1 MKLFALI
8 LSAAL
13 ASPLT
18 KGRARRQDLETTDGD
33 YVEYADYDADGNPAD
48 GGRGKICYRFL
59 HGNFLTKIKVKK
71 LEIKTTK
78 INGITNRPLQQVT
91 TTTRLQ
97 LTTIKLQQIITSS
110 KRMFNQLRSQPG

>member
-1 MKLFALI
+1 MVYKSLNKICNSDFLDNRNKMKLFALI

-59 HGNFLTKIKVKK
+59 HGIF
-71 LEIKTTK
+71 
-78 INGITNRPLQQVT
+78 
-91 TTTRLQ
+91 
-97 LTTIKLQQIITSS
+97 
-110 KRMFNQLRSQPG
+110 